1 MAGAD
6 GGDPAG
12 RAPGHR
18 HRGNRRRTAHDHAPG
33 GRTSSCAISRDAP
46 VILVIDT
53 ATSLAVV
60 GLGGSS
66 RGGDGPDG
74 PPGGVAAPALA
85 GRPQHRG
92 TAPPAATALP

>member
-53 ATSLAVV
+53 ATSFAVV
-60 GLGGSS
+60 GLGGGS
-66 RGGDGPDG
+66 RGGDWADG
-74 PPGGVAAPALA
+74 PGGRVPAPRGAAAPA
-85 GRPQHRG
+85 PRG
-92 TAPPAATALP
+92 PPPAAPPPP